1 MTITIYLKQTV
12 YWRGLWEEVLTPP
25 DLVVASNVPSRSG
38 SWSPSSVS
46 PSAAAWCR
54 SPPHAAWHR
63 RDALVA
69 FQDSGYCWT
78 SNVLHVQNWRKAI
91 YKKYW
96 NVLIRNYSA
105 GLFSG
110 TSLTKKQPRNTFL
123 QSLYSMHRRVSA
135 SHWLGIRPG
144 LLQSAPTFLS
154 FCPDAVSAFLQK

>member
-1 MTITIYLKQTV
+1 MFYGITWQKHERNYNNVNAFLSFQTSCEALSAYLSDTLNP
-12 YWRGLWEEVLTPP
+12 YF
-25 DLVVASNVPSRSG
+25 ANVT
-38 SWSPSSVS
+38 
-46 PSAAAWCR
+46 SAAQLCSKSLCQGKGR
-54 SPPHAAWHR
+54 CVR
-63 RDALVA
+63 
-69 FQDSGYCWT
+69 CWT

-96 NVLIRNYSA
+96 NLLIRNYSA

-144 LLQSAPTFLS
+144 LLQSTPTFLS

>member
-1 MTITIYLKQTV
+1 MTALTEQDLFLYLSSFMDK
-12 YWRGLWEEVLTPP
+12 YFSGNAFKFLACFNLWTFWNEFWISLALSPEVNHTC
-25 DLVVASNVPSRSG
+25 S
-38 SWSPSSVS
+38 
-46 PSAAAWCR
+46 
-54 SPPHAAWHR
+54 
-63 RDALVA
+63 
-69 FQDSGYCWT
+69 CWT

-96 NVLIRNYSA
+96 NLLIRNYSA

-144 LLQSAPTFLS
+144 LLQSAPTFFVLLPRCSVS
-154 FCPDAVSAFLQK
+154 FSAKITHDRALDSALF